1 MTLYRDDVSLGM
13 SGKAKF
19 ILVLALIALVYFVVS
34 GGEEPVEVDID
45 EE

>member
-1 MTLYRDDVSLGM
+1 M
-13 SGKAKF
+13 SGKSKF

-34 GGEEPVEVDID
+34 GGDEPVEVEVN

>member
-1 MTLYRDDVSLGM
+1 M
-13 SGKAKF
+13 SGKSKF

-34 GGEEPVEVDID
+34 GGDEPVEVEVQ

>member
-1 MTLYRDDVSLGM
+1 MYRDDVSLSM

-34 GGEEPVEVDID
+34 GGEDPVEVEVDD
-45 EE
+45 E

>member
-1 MTLYRDDVSLGM
+1 M